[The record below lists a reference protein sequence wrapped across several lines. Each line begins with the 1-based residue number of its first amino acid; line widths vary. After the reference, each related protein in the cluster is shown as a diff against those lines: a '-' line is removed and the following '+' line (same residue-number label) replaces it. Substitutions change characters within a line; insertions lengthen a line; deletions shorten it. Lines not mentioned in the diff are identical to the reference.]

1 METGALLI
9 LLRLLTAHVI
19 GDFVV
24 QPKSWVTGRFDQKE
38 RSPALY
44 YHSLLT
50 GILTWLFLGDWFH
63 WQLPLFIMVTH
74 YLIDLWKTYQRDDLE
89 NLVIDQL
96 AHLIVL
102 LFGWITYMALLDP
115 MMEWSHHLVGSAG
128 FWAILLGIISV
139 IWPFGII
146 VEKFT
151 SKWRKKLAMAG
162 KTGLPDAG
170 KWIGKMERLLVLG
183 FVILGQYQAIG
194 FLIAA
199 KSIFRFNG
207 ITENKD
213 RMEAEYIM
221 IGTFLSFAL
230 AIVMGLILKFLLKI

>member
-1 METGALLI
+1 METGGLLI

-19 GDFVV
+19 GDFVA
-24 QPKSWVTGRFDQKE
+24 QPKNWVASRFDQKGK
-38 RSPALY
+38 SPALY

-50 GILTWLFLGDWFH
+50 GILTWLFLGDWSH

-74 YLIDLWKTYQRDDLE
+74 YLIDLWKTYQKD
-89 NLVIDQL
+89 NLQNFVIDQIS
-96 AHLIVL
+96 HLIVL
-102 LFGWITYMALLDP
+102 IFGWILYMALWDP
-115 MMEWSHHLVGSAG
+115 LMTWCYQMAGSVL
-128 FWAILLGIISV
+128 FWATLLGFILV
-139 IWPFGII
+139 IGPFGII

-151 SKWRKKLAMAG
+151 AKWRKKLAIAG

-170 KWIGKMERLLVLG
+170 KWIGKMERLLVLS
-183 FVILGQYQAIG
+183 FVLLGQYQAIG

-221 IGTFLSFAL
+221 VGTFMSFAL
-230 AIVMGLILKFLLKI
+230 AILLGLILKYLLKI